1 MTFGEVADAL
11 IASMSPTWRNAK
23 HRAQLE
29 MTLKTYCAPI
39 RSMNVNAIGPND
51 VLRMLEPIWQ
61 SKAETASRLRGRV
74 EKVLDFAKAR
84 GMRSGKNPALWRG
97 HLDALL
103 PKRAKLTRG
112 HHKAMPFDKVPA
124 FLADVRQKS
133 GVSARALEF
142 CVLHGGAHG
151 RGYWVAL
158 GRNRLWQ

>member
-1 MTFGEVADAL
+1 MGLGPAPGVPLARARQLASDARKVVQSGGDPIAAREKPEGMTFGEVADAL

-51 VLRMLEPIWQ
+51 VLRVLEPIWQ

-103 PKRAKLTRG
+103 PKRG
-112 HHKAMPFDKVPA
+112 
-124 FLADVRQKS
+124 
-133 GVSARALEF
+133 
-142 CVLHGGAHG
+142 
-151 RGYWVAL
+151 
-158 GRNRLWQ
+158 